1 MGMYRTMNALLL
13 LLLLISCGTND
24 KGEDAVVVNFS
35 GRSSLAAPDLFSVSF
50 VKLETCDSCLLGGVS
65 QCSEVGGHYILL
77 DNVVAKALYVFDKN
91 GRFVQQ
97 VGANGNGP
105 GEYVNPFTY
114 TINENQKSLS
124 VIDIGQ
130 EKMIVYSLEDFH
142 FLYER
147 ELPFYSDSMEQ
158 LSDKKYVWYNKVA
171 SNVSDYYA
179 FITNEKFEIE
189 KGFLPIDFNS
199 GYSLGSNKKIYRQGD
214 EVSLYTPFDATL
226 YRIQNDSLYSAYE
239 FKFGNKV
246 LPPLDFLK
254 EKSANDNNYIPAL
267 LESPYVAFYHVYETE
282 KALCVPYYADKTMY
296 FGFYDKVNG
305 ISYNF
310 SQDEIQSELQVGAF
324 SSPIGVCDN
333 GAFVSLLRPGLL
345 LQLQSQGY
353 KLGGQLMQLL
363 KESTEDDNPILL
375 LYAMKE

>member
-130 EKMIVYSLEDFH
+130 EKMIVYSLEDSH

-171 SNVSDYYA
+171 SNVSDSYA

-254 EKSANDNNYIPAL
+254 EKSANDNNYIPTL